1 MDTESE
7 VVLRRNRE
15 QIMQAW
21 YSQCDPRRVCKLLL
35 ILPHIRQISLHSIA
49 RMFELRAEQMVQFS
63 DLMGELLESRFSPG
77 RVSSFITHCTYPGA
91 HTTPQTSNSPAEV
104 EEAGGFEMAGVFGG
118 GAAESERR
126 QNMSQTQGRL
136 P

>member
-1 MDTESE
+1 MSSESE

-15 QIMQAW
+15 QLMQAW

-77 RVSSFITHCTYPGA
+77 RMSSFMTHCTYPGSR
-91 HTTPQTSNSPAEV
+91 TTTQTSNSPAEV

-118 GAAESERR
+118 GYAELERR
-126 QNMSQTQGRL
+126 QSTSQRGGRL